1 MDYLHYHFK
10 NHQKPVL
17 LFIHGFLGSMNQW
30 NYLEGELT
38 TQFSVL
44 KIDLPGHG
52 RSLEFYKNYTLTDL
66 VLIIEQIL
74 KIEKIDRVHII
85 GHSMGGYLGAA
96 FAKERPQLTI
106 SLTMLN
112 SIAGKDPKQKK
123 LLRDRSIQLIEKH
136 QEAYVSMAIA
146 NLFTADEVNVFKS
159 RIKEMKDHA
168 SHISIK
174 SIVQALQCMRDRE
187 SSLETLKDSRIP
199 ISYIYGQKDHIILPN
214 QIILERDFLEI
225 EDKKIDSGHMSLVTN
240 VADILKNLRFIE

>member
-10 NHQKPVL
+10 NHKKPVL

-52 RSLEFYKNYTLTDL
+52 SSLEFSQNYTLTDL

-112 SIAGKDPKQKK
+112 SIAGKDSRQRK
-123 LLRDRSIQLIEKH
+123 LLRNRSIQLIEKH

-146 NLFTADEVNVFKS
+146 NLFTADEQNVFKS
-159 RIKEMKDHA
+159 RIKEMKDQA
-168 SHISIK
+168 NHISIK
-174 SIVQALQCMRDRE
+174 SIVQALECMRDRE
-187 SSLETLKDSRIP
+187 SSLETLKDSRMP
-199 ISYIYGQKDHIILPN
+199 ISYIYGWKDHIILPN
-214 QIILERDFLEI
+214 QIILERDFLEV